1 MEELANTQ
9 TSSLSDRVT
18 YKDST
23 YEIISKVAYLIGVPK
38 RIFENEVEPP
48 KLEIY
53 EKLERDKSARIIRN
67 LCVLRTSIERYFKKI
82 NDAIRYDGKTIFSL
96 PDYVPGDSL
105 KQLSDDG
112 IAITR
117 KANVQLQGYV
127 VEINRLIS
135 DRINNCKGLFPMW
148 LEWDYIRELFI
159 MPDGLNEAG
168 TAAAAALYYDNKM
181 FYPYQMYINWR
192 PKDEGNI
199 LYNDRKFVELLYAWH
214 FREFKELSRVS
225 DAGSFFK
232 NSIYDFI
239 DGSRQVVAVVD
250 CENVDPYSFC
260 ATLRGLDEERMDK
273 ISSIILFDDIH
284 TSSGWDLLQQF
295 TNIPIEHIE
304 IERVKENKSLV
315 DMKLA
320 LRVSHEIYKN
330 NVDSFILA
338 SSDSD
343 FWALISSFSETRFV
357 VMVEHGKCGPDL
369 KNALAEH
376 DIFYCYMD
384 DFYSGDAETLKQ
396 ESLFREMSTYLK
408 QSIQLNLN
416 EMLDKALSVT
426 RISMSASERQ
436 QFYNK
441 HLKPLQMNIA
451 EDGEVTLSLKIK

>member
-1 MEELANTQ
+1 M
-9 TSSLSDRVT
+9 
-18 YKDST
+18 
-23 YEIISKVAYLIGVPK
+23 
-38 RIFENEVEPP
+38 
-48 KLEIY
+48 
-53 EKLERDKSARIIRN
+53 
-67 LCVLRTSIERYFKKI
+67 
-82 NDAIRYDGKTIFSL
+82 
-96 PDYVPGDSL
+96 
-105 KQLSDDG
+105 
-112 IAITR
+112 
-117 KANVQLQGYV
+117 
-127 VEINRLIS
+127 
-135 DRINNCKGLFPMW
+135 
-148 LEWDYIRELFI
+148 
-159 MPDGLNEAG
+159 
-168 TAAAAALYYDNKM
+168 
-181 FYPYQMYINWR
+181 
-192 PKDEGNI
+192 
-199 LYNDRKFVELLYAWH
+199 
-214 FREFKELSRVS
+214 
-225 DAGSFFK
+225 
-232 NSIYDFI
+232 
-239 DGSRQVVAVVD
+239 
-250 CENVDPYSFC
+250 
-260 ATLRGLDEERMDK
+260 
-273 ISSIILFDDIH
+273 
-284 TSSGWDLLQQF
+284 
-295 TNIPIEHIE
+295 
-304 IERVKENKSLV
+304 

>member
-9 TSSLSDRVT
+9 TSSLLDRVT

-23 YEIISKVAYLIGVPK
+23 YEIISKVAYLIGVPR

-96 PDYVPGDSL
+96 PDYVPADSL

-284 TSSGWDLLQQF
+284 TSSGWDLLQ
-295 TNIPIEHIE
+295 
-304 IERVKENKSLV
+304 
-315 DMKLA
+315 
-320 LRVSHEIYKN
+320 
-330 NVDSFILA
+330 
-338 SSDSD
+338 
-343 FWALISSFSETRFV
+343 
-357 VMVEHGKCGPDL
+357 
-369 KNALAEH
+369 
-376 DIFYCYMD
+376 
-384 DFYSGDAETLKQ
+384 
-396 ESLFREMSTYLK
+396 
-408 QSIQLNLN
+408 
-416 EMLDKALSVT
+416 
-426 RISMSASERQ
+426 
-436 QFYNK
+436 
-441 HLKPLQMNIA
+441 
-451 EDGEVTLSLKIK
+451 